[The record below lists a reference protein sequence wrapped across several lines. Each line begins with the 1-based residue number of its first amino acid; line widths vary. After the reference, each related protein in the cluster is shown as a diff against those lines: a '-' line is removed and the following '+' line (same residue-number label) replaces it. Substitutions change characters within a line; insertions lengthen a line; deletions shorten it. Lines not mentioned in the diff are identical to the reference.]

1 MCETLTEKLQRTA
14 ATALRSSRRRFLCAP
29 EGAGPSQASRLP
41 ERAIFSSLY
50 DCTYAAG
57 RACGYRGGHLQ
68 GPLRLSFWW
77 LVCCAAILLA
87 SCQVQIKYPAP
98 TIKSLSPSSIEAGQP
113 AFILT
118 VNGGSFTPAST
129 VLWNGTQRSSLFVT
143 TSQLTAQIFAS
154 DIQNAGTA
162 QVSVDTPS
170 PGGGISQSLT
180 FTINPAPNP
189 IPQITSLSPSG
200 VTTGSGQFTLVVRGN
215 NFVSPSIVMVNSA
228 SRPTNFVNS
237 TYLQATIYASDVST
251 GGSLPITVL
260 NPTPGGGSSNVF
272 MLSVTNPVP
281 SITSI
286 NPAAIQA
293 GTAATGL
300 LVSGAGFVP
309 NSVVLLNGAPRTT
322 TFTSFAQVSILLT
335 AGDLAQGG
343 VDQVQVQNPAPGG
356 GTSNIAALSINAS
369 DTSGLPIIV
378 DLAPDGSQA
387 NAGVCGATCSG
398 TPTLAT
404 AGPAVSQTGQF
415 VAFASTS
422 TNLLTTTTNGTSDIF
437 LRDTC
442 LGSTG
447 CTPKTSWVNRAADGS
462 VADAPSSE
470 PSLDS
475 SAAHVAYT
483 STASN
488 LTNYVVVSGGKRQVY
503 WQAPCLA
510 GATCAAANA
519 PVLISIDPLGN
530 AGDGDSYSPSVSAD
544 GRYVAFASLATKL
557 ASNGA
562 VADGVTPQIYVRDTC
577 NLVPPATGTCVPT
590 TYLVSTADGVTP
602 GDGPSA
608 HPAIAN
614 TGLYVAFSSTAT
626 NLGAT
631 APNPSAVQEVF
642 VQSTCI
648 TAAAG
653 CVAATNLVSTPDSV
667 TDGDLASIE
676 PSISNDGRFIAFA
689 SLATNLGVSAG
700 GVQQIYVADTCAGV
714 AAATPPTCSPFSA
727 PKLVSSP
734 DTTANPATIANAPS
748 ENPSINQCGSVASTC
763 HTGQLIAF
771 STKASNLGGLVQAGA
786 ANIFVRNTCEGLPSA
801 TPCTPSLALASQP
814 PGIAPAP
821 ANGSSIMPA
830 ISGDGKIV
838 GFLSAATNLVSADTN
853 AMEDVFLAATSF

>member
-1 MCETLTEKLQRTA
+1 MPETLTQKLQRA
-14 ATALRSSRRRFLCAP
+14 AASALLRNASQTLCAQA
-29 EGAGPSQASRLP
+29 GASRASRLP
-41 ERAIFSSLY
+41 ARAIFSSLY

-57 RACGYRGGHLQ
+57 RACGYRGGTLR
-68 GPLRLSFWW
+68 GPLRHSFWW

-87 SCQVQIKYPAP
+87 SCQAQINYPAP
-98 TIKSLSPSSIEAGQP
+98 TIKSLSPSRIEAGLP
-113 AFILT
+113 AFVLT
-118 VNGGSFTPAST
+118 VNGSSFTPAST
-129 VLWNGTQRSSLFVT
+129 VLWNGTQRSSLFIS

-162 QVSVDTPS
+162 QVSVNTPS
-170 PGGGISQSLT
+170 PGGGTSLT
-180 FTINPAPNP
+180 LTFIIDPAPSP
-189 IPQITSLSPSG
+189 VPQITSLSPSG
-200 VTTGSGQFTLVVRGN
+200 VTTGAGQFTLVVRGN
-215 NFVSPSIVMVNSA
+215 NFVSPSIVMVNGA
-228 SRPTNFVNS
+228 SRPTGFVNS
-237 TYLQATIYASDVST
+237 TYLQATILASDVAA

-260 NPTPGGGSSNVF
+260 NPPPGGGSSNVF

-281 SITSI
+281 VVGALST
-286 NPAAIQA
+286 ATIQA
-293 GTAATGL
+293 GSPATGL
-300 LVSGAGFVP
+300 AISGANFVP
-309 NSVVLLNGAPRTT
+309 NSVVLLNGAPRPTV
-322 TFTSFAQVSILLT
+322 FTSSTQVSMSLT

-356 GTSNIAALSINAS
+356 GTSNIATLSINPTDAA
-369 DTSGLPIIV
+369 GLPIIV
-378 DLAPDGSQA
+378 DLAPDASQA

-442 LGSTG
+442 LGSAS
-447 CTPKTSWVNRAADGS
+447 CTPKTSLVNLAADGS

-475 SAAHVAYT
+475 TAAHVAYT

-488 LTNYVVVSGGKRQVY
+488 LANYVVVSGGKRQVY

-510 GATCAAANA
+510 GATCTAANA
-519 PVLISIDPLGN
+519 PVLISIDALGN
-530 AGDGDSYSPSVSAD
+530 AGNGDSYSPAVSPD
-544 GRYVAFASLATKL
+544 GRYIAFVSLATNL
-557 ASNGA
+557 VSSVA
-562 VADGVTPQIYVRDTC
+562 VDGITPQVYLRDTC

-590 TYLVSTADGVTP
+590 TYLVSSVDGLTP

-614 TGLYVAFSSTAT
+614 NGLYVAFSSTAT

-642 VQSTCI
+642 VRSTCI
-648 TAAAG
+648 VTATS
-653 CVAATNLVSTPDSV
+653 CTMVTNLVSTPDDV
-667 TDGDLASIE
+667 TPADLASIE
-676 PSISNDGRFIAFA
+676 PAISSDGRFIAFA

-700 GVQQIYVADTCAGV
+700 GVQQIYVADACVGV

-727 PKLVSSP
+727 PTLASSP

-771 STKASNLGGLVQAGA
+771 STQASNLGGLVQAGA
-786 ANIFVRNTCEGLPSA
+786 ENIFVRNTCEGLPSA

-830 ISGDGKIV
+830 ISGDGKVV
-838 GFLSAATNLVSADTN
+838 GFLSAATNLVSTDTN
-853 AMEDVFLAATSF
+853 ALEDVFLAATSF

>member
-1 MCETLTEKLQRTA
+1 MPETLTQKLQRA
-14 ATALRSSRRRFLCAP
+14 AANAFRRNAYQSLCAP
-29 EGAGPSQASRLP
+29 AGAAVSRASRLP

-68 GPLRLSFWW
+68 GPLRLSIWW

-87 SCQVQIKYPAP
+87 SCQAQINYPAP
-98 TIKSLSPSSIEAGQP
+98 TIKSLSPSSIEAGLP
-113 AFILT
+113 AFTLT
-118 VNGGSFTPAST
+118 VSGSSFTPAST
-129 VLWNGTQRSSLFVT
+129 VVWNGSQLSSLFVS
-143 TSQLTAQIFAS
+143 TSQLTAQIPANF
-154 DIQNAGTA
+154 IQTAGTA
-162 QVSVDTPS
+162 QVSVFTPS
-170 PGGGISQSLT
+170 PGGGTSLT
-180 FTINPAPNP
+180 LTFIIDPAPSP
-189 IPQITSLSPSG
+189 VPQITSLSPSG
-200 VTTGSGQFTLVVRGN
+200 VTTGTGQFTLVVRGN
-215 NFVSPSIVMVNSA
+215 NFVSPSMVMVNGA
-228 SRPTNFVNS
+228 SRQTTFQNP
-237 TYLQATIYASDVST
+237 TYLQAAILASDVAA

-260 NPTPGGGSSNVF
+260 NPPPGGGSSNVF

-281 SITSI
+281 VVGALS
-286 NPAAIQA
+286 PATIQA
-293 GTAATGL
+293 GSPATGL
-300 LVSGAGFVP
+300 GISGSNFVP
-309 NSVVLLNGAPRTT
+309 NSVVLLNGAPHPTV
-322 TFTSFAQVSILLT
+322 FTSSTQVSISLT
-335 AGDLAQGG
+335 TGDLAQGG

-356 GTSNIAALSINAS
+356 GTSNIATLPINAT
-369 DTSGLPIIV
+369 DAVGLPIIV
-378 DLAPDGSQA
+378 DLAPDASQA

-422 TNLLTTTTNGTSDIF
+422 TNLLTTTTNGTSDVF

-442 LGSTG
+442 LGSAT
-447 CTPKTSWVNRAADGS
+447 CTPKTSLVNRAADGS

-470 PSLDS
+470 PSLDGT
-475 SAAHVAYT
+475 AAHVAYT

-488 LTNYVVVSGGKRQVY
+488 LANYVVVSGGKRQVY

-510 GATCAAANA
+510 GATCTAANA
-519 PVLISIDPLGN
+519 PVLISIDALGN
-530 AGDGDSYSPSVSAD
+530 AGDGDSYSPAVSPD
-544 GRYVAFASLATKL
+544 GRYVAFVSLATKL

-562 VADGVTPQIYVRDTC
+562 VADGVTPQIYIRDTC
-577 NLVPPATGTCVPT
+577 NLVPPATGACVPT
-590 TYLVSTADGVTP
+590 TYLVSSVDGLTP

-614 TGLYVAFSSTAT
+614 SGLYVAFSSTAT

-631 APNPSAVQEVF
+631 APNPSAVQQIF
-642 VQSTCI
+642 VRSTCI
-648 TAAAG
+648 VTATS
-653 CVAATNLVSTPDSV
+653 CTVVTNLVSTPDDV
-667 TDGDLASIE
+667 TPADLASIE
-676 PSISNDGRFIAFA
+676 PAISSDGRFIAFA

-700 GVQQIYVADTCAGV
+700 GVQQIYVADTCVGV
-714 AAATPPTCSPFSA
+714 AAATPPTCSPLSA

-748 ENPSINQCGSVASTC
+748 ENPSINQCGGVASTC

-786 ANIFVRNTCEGLPSA
+786 ENIFVRNSCEGLPAA

-830 ISGDGKIV
+830 ISGDGKVV
-838 GFLSAATNLVSADTN
+838 GFLSAATNLVSTDTN
-853 AMEDVFLAATSF
+853 ALEDVFLAATSF